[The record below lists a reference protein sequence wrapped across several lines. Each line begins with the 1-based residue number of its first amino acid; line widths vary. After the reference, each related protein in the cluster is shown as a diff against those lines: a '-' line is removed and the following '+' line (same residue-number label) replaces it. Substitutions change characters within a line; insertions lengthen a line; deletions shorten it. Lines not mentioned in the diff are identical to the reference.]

1 MGTLEQTIEQ
11 QRKALMQRLEW
22 PMAMLAKAASPMWC
36 ERMRLDAVL
45 EQAMTTLP
53 LCRELYASDT
63 SGIQVSATF
72 MPDGMSN
79 ARRGKNLA
87 LRLYMARGMPQQG
100 LMLSDVY
107 VNDFRQTP
115 SISAVQVVTGPDGLQ
130 GFVVAEFDLRDLALP
145 DRQVKADSNWRQI
158 RGDPAIREALFLQS
172 RVQSQMDVHADDVI
186 AIFDELICERGVFHA
201 KLHYSSS
208 RTTLWLVDDPYR
220 YRIHVLDEIIN
231 PAVCLAYPRRPY
243 TELATVPA
251 KLVRPTLERFRLLR
265 EADETVYLR
274 SSSINV
280 INGMVSLTFSCDGS
294 HYMPV
299 EEFLEKGEEFWFG
312 TTG

>member
-1 MGTLEQTIEQ
+1 MSSLEQTIEE
-11 QRKALMQRLEW
+11 QRKVLRQRLEW
-22 PMAMLAKAASPMWC
+22 PMAMLARACLPVWC
-36 ERMRLDAVL
+36 DRSKLDGVL
-45 EQAMTTLP
+45 QQGMSTLP
-53 LCRELYASDT
+53 LCRQLYASDT
-63 SGIQVSATF
+63 SGIQVSAAF

-87 LRLYMARGMPQQG
+87 LRLYMDSGMPQEG

-107 VNDFRQTP
+107 INENQLPCV
-115 SISAVQVVTGPDGLQ
+115 SAVQVVRGKNSMDGFL
-130 GFVVAEFDLRDLALP
+130 VADFDLRELALP
-145 DRQVKADSNWRQI
+145 ERQVAVESSWRQM
-158 RGDPAIREALFLQS
+158 RGDPAIREALFQQS
-172 RVQSQMDVHADDVI
+172 RVQSQMDVHADEVI
-186 AIFDELICERGVFHA
+186 AIFDELISERGVFHA

-208 RTTLWLVDDPYR
+208 RTTLWRVDDPYR
-220 YRIHVLDEIIN
+220 YHIHVLDEIIN

-251 KLVRPTLERFRLLR
+251 RLVRPVLERFRILR

-280 INGMVSLTFSCDGS
+280 INGMISLTFSCDGS

-299 EEFLEKGEEFWFG
+299 EEFLEKGDEFWFG
-312 TTG
+312 TTS